1 MAEAEPAQ
9 EEQPDKLEKSDE
21 VPATSEDVQLDSTA
35 IPSGSLVTDTI
46 DLDPSDKP
54 SASATASPAAEDPA
68 AEEAAPAEA
77 KPKVHSAAENVLC
90 ASEQSLAKGY

>member
-1 MAEAEPAQ
+1 MAEAEPTQ

-54 SASATASPAAEDPA
+54 SASATASPAAE
-68 AEEAAPAEA
+68 EAAPAEE
-77 KPKVHSAAENVLC
+77 KPKVHGAAKIILC
-90 ASEQSLAKGY
+90 TFHSSVGKDY